1 MRPFQ
6 RLILVFLLIMLSIS
20 LISCK
25 NTTTEIRNDP
35 KVYITQYG
43 TKYHSKDC
51 FYLNQS
57 KIAISRYKAIDD
69 GYSACSYCKGK
80 STEYIQTEYVVKT
93 NNDNT
98 GLIVLIIVG
107 SMFLI
112 ACGII
117 FLKYEDKLLDIPVIG
132 WLLYLIG
139 LLISGLFLILSL
151 PLIFLSPIYEWI
163 SNKLKRK

>member
-1 MRPFQ
+1 MRSFQ

-51 FYLNQS
+51 FYLSQS

-80 STEYIQTEYVVKT
+80 STEYIQTEYVVET
-93 NNDNT
+93 TNDNT

-107 SMFLI
+107 SVVLI
-112 ACGII
+112 TCGII
-117 FLKYEDKLLDIPVIG
+117 FLKYEDKLLGIPVIG

-139 LLISGLFLILSL
+139 SLISGCFIILLIPFAFLKSLFESL
-151 PLIFLSPIYEWI
+151 FDKI
-163 SNKLKRK
+163 KK